1 MNYGQPHGV
10 LLFFKKGKNWTC
22 EDRAACLAA
31 QKEFYDELG
40 QRGKVLQRG
49 RLVHED
55 ELFVSLSILSDTEL
69 CTILEND
76 PAIRTEVSQVIHAVP
91 VMF

>member
-10 LLFFKKGKNWTC
+10 LLFFKRGKNWAC
-22 EDRAACLAA
+22 ENRAACLAA
-31 QKEFYDELG
+31 QKEFYEQLER
-40 QRGKVLQRG
+40 QGKVLQTG
-49 RLVHED
+49 QLVHEG
-55 ELFVSLSILSDTEL
+55 ELFVSLSILSDAEL